1 MTVRARWLRLLR
13 FSCMSVHAL
22 SGAVA
27 VVAVGAGARWRCR
40 PRSRPCG
47 AAGRALIGTA
57 VGTTGQLDGGTARD
71 RPPWDSGRS
80 NAAQAPLASY
90 WARFAPMGGGLGR
103 TDAMN
108 TCLRCCSVTCAPP
121 REPQNRSIAR
131 RSRQAAVHGRG
142 WQQAAGHGHSSSCAH
157 AGGVSLRRRQFIYEG
172 ARCAGYDGLIV
183 RTART
188 RAAS

>member
-1 MTVRARWLRLLR
+1 MTSACSDPDTATVNLSTLVRA
-13 FSCMSVHAL
+13 SDE
-22 SGAVA
+22 
-27 VVAVGAGARWRCR
+27 
-40 PRSRPCG
+40 
-47 AAGRALIGTA
+47 TA
-57 VGTTGQLDGGTARD
+57 VGTVGQLDGGTARD
-71 RPPWDSGRS
+71 RPPRDSGSS

-131 RSRQAAVHGRG
+131 RSRQAVHGRG
-142 WQQAAGHGHSSSCAH
+142 WQHAAGHGHSSSCAH
-157 AGGVSLRRRQFIYEG
+157 AGGVSLRRRQVIYKE
-172 ARCAGYDGLIV
+172 ARCAGYGGLIV